1 MADERI
7 IAHAT
12 LRDFARRVLIQA
24 GMSENDASTVAD
36 IQIDADLRGVHTHGV
51 AGLLGYV
58 RRIRAG
64 GANARAVPRVIQSA
78 PGVALVDGD
87 NGLGQ
92 IVGHFAMSIAIA
104 KARETGIG
112 AVTARNSSHFGAAA
126 HYAMMALEHDL
137 IGSATTSAGCRIA
150 AWGGKQ
156 PVVGNNPLAYA
167 IPAGREWPIVLDMAQ
182 SVVAAGKLGMA
193 LRKGEQ
199 IPLGWALDREG
210 KPTTDPRAGQQGLLV
225 PIGGPKG
232 FGLAVVM
239 DTLSGVMSGALFGL
253 ALGQPHT
260 QERPSELGHFFLA
273 LDPGRFMPI
282 AEFKERVD
290 TMIRDIKT
298 SERAEG
304 VDQLYLP
311 GEMEFE
317 MRRQRREVGV
327 PLLASLVDDL
337 VALAD
342 ELGLDGA
349 SMLPARG

>member
-1 MADERI
+1 MAEERI

-12 LRDFARRVLIQA
+12 LRDYARRVLVQS
-24 GMSENDASTVAD
+24 GMSEDDASTVAD
-36 IQIDADLRGVHTHGV
+36 IQIDADLRGVHTHGA

-64 GANARAVPRVIQSA
+64 GANARAVPRVVSSA

-92 IVGHFAMSIAIA
+92 VVAHYAMSIAIA
-104 KARETGIG
+104 KALETGIG
-112 AVTARNSSHFGAAA
+112 AVTVRNSSHFGAAG

-167 IPAGREWPIVLDMAQ
+167 IPAGQEWPIVLDMAQ
-182 SVVAAGKLGMA
+182 SVVAAGKLAMA
-193 LRKGEQ
+193 IRKGEQ
-199 IPLGWALDREG
+199 IPTGWALGRDG
-210 KPTTDPRAGQQGLLV
+210 KPTTDPNEGQRGLLV
-225 PIGGPKG
+225 PVGGPKG
-232 FGLAVVM
+232 VGLAVVM
-239 DTLSGVMSGALFGL
+239 DTLSGVMSGSLFGL
-253 ALGQPHT
+253 ALAQPHT
-260 QERPSELGHFFLA
+260 PENPSGLGHFFLA

-304 VDQLYLP
+304 VDRLYLP
-311 GEMEFE
+311 GEIEFDL
-317 MRRQRREVGV
+317 RRQRQEVGI

-337 VALAD
+337 VALAN

-349 SMLPARG
+349 SLLPTRT